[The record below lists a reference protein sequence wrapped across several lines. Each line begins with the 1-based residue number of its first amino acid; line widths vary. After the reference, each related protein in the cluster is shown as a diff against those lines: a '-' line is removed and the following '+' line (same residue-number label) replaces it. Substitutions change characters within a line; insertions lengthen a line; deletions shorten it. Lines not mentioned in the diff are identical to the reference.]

1 MLNPSVLFVITA
13 ILRELSLH
21 VSECRRT
28 GLTMDIKNGHCN
40 EVMRDKLGVC
50 VFLCLHVY
58 AWMCVHMLVH
68 ICVCVS
74 RY

>member
-1 MLNPSVLFVITA
+1 
-13 ILRELSLH
+13 
-21 VSECRRT
+21 
-28 GLTMDIKNGHCN
+28 MDIKNGHCN